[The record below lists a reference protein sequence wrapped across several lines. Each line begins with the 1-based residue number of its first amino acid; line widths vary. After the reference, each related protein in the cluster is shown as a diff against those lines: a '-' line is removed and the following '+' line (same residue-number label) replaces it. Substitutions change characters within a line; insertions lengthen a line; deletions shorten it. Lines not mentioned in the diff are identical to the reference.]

1 MDPSRFYINEYS
13 SSNEEI
19 ELLSSLQNNLDE
31 RISII
36 SSEIFHYYN
45 DRHDGSLYSGS
56 LCKVYLLYQLNR
68 LHEASRH
75 VLPYISQSDNRVTLL
90 EGRKVGALAMSCAIH
105 YKLKDD
111 TILKD
116 HLDMLLN
123 VYDYVHSELPEQEC
137 DVMYGRA
144 GFLHAILFV
153 RKEIG
158 DEMYGKEQVL
168 QILMDILQEGIKNKT
183 EHFPLLWKWHQKIYL
198 GSAHGV
204 AGILQTL
211 LSFNDEVCLLG
222 RRSDHDYMNDIH
234 GTIRSLLSV
243 KFLSGNIPSSIGKE
257 RDNLVQWCHGAPG
270 LILLLVKAYEVFDE
284 VDHLKQAC
292 DIAFNVVWTR
302 GLLRKGMGLCHGISG
317 NAYSFLALHRGL
329 NTFRQRGGDIQDK
342 DIEIWLYR
350 CWKFVEFV
358 FQHQQELQ
366 RIPDH
371 PYSLFEGLGG
381 FCCLINDL
389 KAPTGSHFPLFEF

>member
-13 SSNEEI
+13 SSNEEL
-19 ELLSSLQNNLDE
+19 ELLSSLQNNLEE

-45 DRHDGSLYSGS
+45 DRHNGSLYSGS
-56 LCKVYLLYQLNR
+56 LCKVYILYQLNR

-75 VLPYISQSDNRVTLL
+75 VRPYISQSDNRVTLL

-105 YKLKDD
+105 FKLKDD
-111 TILKD
+111 TILKE
-116 HLDMLLN
+116 HLDMLLDVSN
-123 VYDYVHSELPEQEC
+123 YVHSELPEQEC

-158 DEMYGKEQVL
+158 DEKYGSEQVL
-168 QILMDILQEGIKNKT
+168 QILMDLLQEGIKNKT

-222 RRSDHDYMNDIH
+222 HGSNHDYMKDIR

-270 LILLLVKAYEVFDE
+270 IILLLVKAYEIFDE
-284 VDHLKQAC
+284 VDYLKRAG
-292 DIAFNVVWTR
+292 DIALNVVWTR

-317 NAYSFLALHRGL
+317 NAYSFLALYRGL
-329 NTFRQRGGDIQDK
+329 NTFRQRGSDIQDK
-342 DIEIWLYR
+342 DIDIWLYR